1 MARRTRR
8 RGRSVVSRR
17 AKASGLMTLL
27 LAALPAAS
35 ASGKGFSKEGQNVMN
50 RGGVPYKIANPE
62 GSVHSWKG
70 TPGTYPID
78 FKLSVEGD
86 VESFDVYVSS
96 FLFVEHYCSYL
107 VTFL

>member
-8 RGRSVVSRR
+8 RGGSVVSRR

-50 RGGVPYKIANPE
+50 REASLTRLRILKDLYTAGKERLN
-62 GSVHSWKG
+62 
-70 TPGTYPID
+70 
-78 FKLSVEGD
+78 
-86 VESFDVYVSS
+86 VSHR
-96 FLFVEHYCSYL
+96 L
-107 VTFL
+107 